1 MKPILPGGRGAAVE
15 DVQRRLLQLG
25 YDLGPTGVDGV
36 FFGHTREAVI
46 AFQQKHELS
55 EDGIVGPETW
65 SALVDSTFTLGD
77 RILYLRLPYFHG
89 RDVRALQE
97 ALNSLGFSCGVA
109 DGIFGSFTER
119 AVREF
124 QRNSGQPG
132 DGIVGLETVRSIQHL
147 RHVWQ
152 GKSARSPET
161 ARVAPARISEVLTR
175 NCVAFFA
182 RDSAAEDVASRTV
195 NLALATDSTARV
207 MLATDAA
214 HPDVDVILEILS
226 GESTEETGA
235 PTVSVTTIDTP
246 DLAARLTVAL
256 AVSRDESPC
265 VARIVL
271 PGLGVDEHERQR
283 IAVLLLDAVCL
294 ALD

>member
-36 FFGHTREAVI
+36 FFGHTRDAVI
-46 AFQQKHELS
+46 AFQREHELS

-65 SALVDSTFTLGD
+65 STLVDSTFTLGD
-77 RILYLRLPYFHG
+77 RMLYLRLPYFHG
-89 RDVRALQE
+89 HDVRALQE
-97 ALNSLGFSCGVA
+97 ALNSLGFSCGDA
-109 DGIFGSFTER
+109 DGIFGSYTER

-132 DGIVGLETVRSIQHL
+132 DGIVGPETVRSIQHL

-175 NCVAFFA
+175 HCVAFIA
-182 RDSAAEDVASRTV
+182 RGGAAEDVASRTV
-195 NLALATDSTARV
+195 NLALATDSAARV

-214 HPDVDVILEILS
+214 HPDADVVLDILS
-226 GESTEETGA
+226 GESTHEAGP
-235 PTVSVTTIDTP
+235 PTVSLTTADTG
-246 DLAARLTVAL
+246 DLAGRVAVAL
-256 AVSRDESPC
+256 AVSRDESPR

-271 PGLGVDEHERQR
+271 PGLGADEHERQR